1 MKRIEV
7 FLLGTPRVYIE
18 KSRYLFPY
26 GRAEAMFY
34 YLVVKGSENKQV
46 LEDIFWGDK
55 YDQEKANRNFRNAL
69 YRIRKD
75 FGKEFLIS
83 DGRQKVRI
91 HPQADMY
98 VDILDMK
105 QDLEVLFSR
114 KRAEFL

>member
-1 MKRIEV
+1 MYGAGFYIS
-7 FLLGTPRVYIE
+7 FLYRVQFFRRG
-18 KSRYLFPY
+18 KTFY
-26 GRAEAMFY
+26 G
-34 YLVVKGSENKQV
+34 LDLSVVCLNGQ
-46 LEDIFWGDK
+46 DAAGIFFWGDK

-114 KRAEFL
+114 KRAEFP